1 MKTTPTGY
9 PYEDGP
15 ALEDPFIRG
24 VLIAFALVAL
34 ALGFTLVLTPLLR
47 YGLSP
52 WWLASSII
60 IYPII
65 GLLQERKISGSM

>member
-15 ALEDPFIRG
+15 ALDDPFIRG

-34 ALGFTLVLTPLLR
+34 AIGFTLVLTPLLR
-47 YGLSP
+47 FGLNP
-52 WWLASSII
+52 WWIGSFAIVQ
-60 IYPII
+60 PII
-65 GLLQERKISGSM
+65 GLLRKEL